1 LSFNKY
7 RLSSNILKG
16 LKDLKIDKPSPKN
29 RKILDAVDSGSDLVI
44 NTKADEKPEVGYLL
58 QILNEIAVSER
69 INGTKAIIISNDA
82 DRARQLD
89 EWIWAVG
96 YHAKIESANISA
108 EGDPDEQI
116 KLLSSGPPVVV
127 ATPERLASLL
137 EEGRYIFREVHLM
150 VIDQADQ
157 IENWDAIDIITKRII
172 GKCQRI
178 FTAQKDSK
186 ELREAEKKYLT
197 DPELVTETKKKTGKQ
212 AITPDLTQYYINVPP
227 RSKIST
233 LMAHLKK
240 SSAEPVVI
248 FTASKR
254 TADRLYK
261 ILRKG
266 GLRAVSIHP
275 ALDESIL
282 KERFERFSTN
292 NVQHLIAGEFSANDL
307 DINNVAQVINYDVPE
322 DVNEYKLRAELV
334 GEGKAAKLLS
344 LVSKQDKSDIKTIC
358 ESLGY
363 APEEMPLPEQV
374 KQKKSSRGGN
384 GKKSKR
390 KGKPQRG
397 KYKKHKREK
406 KKTLTE
412 LPRPTYDKLSGGR
425 SGKKDE
431 EEEKSGIIGFIKKLF
446 K

>member
-1 LSFNKY
+1 M
-7 RLSSNILKG
+7 
-16 LKDLKIDKPSPKN
+16 KDLKIDKPSPKQ
-29 RKILDAVDSGSDLVI
+29 RKILDAVASGSDLVI
-44 NTKADEKPEVGYLL
+44 NTFREEKPEIGYLL
-58 QILNEIAVSER
+58 KVLNEIAISER
-69 INGTKAIIISNDA
+69 RTGTKAIIISNDA
-82 DRARQLD
+82 ERAKELD

-96 YHAKIESANISA
+96 YHAKIESANIST

-127 ATPERLASLL
+127 ATPDRLASLL
-137 EEGRYIFREVHLM
+137 KEGRYIFREVHLM

-157 IENWDAIDIITKRII
+157 IQDWDAINVITKRII
-172 GKCQRI
+172 GKCQRV
-178 FTAQKDSK
+178 FTAEKDSK

-197 DPELVTETKKKTGKQ
+197 DPELVTETKNKPGKQ
-212 AITPDLTQYYINVPP
+212 VITPDLTQYYINVPP

-275 ALDESIL
+275 ALDESTF

-334 GEGKAAKLLS
+334 GEGKATKLLS
-344 LVSKQDKSDIKTIC
+344 LVSKQDKSDIKAIC

-374 KQKKSSRGGN
+374 KQKKTGRGKS
-384 GKKSKR
+384 KKSRSKE
-390 KGKPQRG
+390 KPQRG

-431 EEEKSGIIGFIKKLF
+431 KEEESGIIGFIKKLF

>member
-16 LKDLKIDKPSPKN
+16 LKDLKIDKPSPKH

-44 NTKADEKPEVGYLL
+44 NTNAKEKPEIGYLL
-58 QILNEIAVSER
+58 KILNEIAVSER
-69 INGTKAIIISNDA
+69 RTGTKAIIISNDA
-82 DRARQLD
+82 ERAQQLD

-96 YHAKIESANISA
+96 YHAKIESANISI
-108 EGDPDEQI
+108 EGDPDEQM
-116 KLLSSGPPVVV
+116 KLLSSGPPIVV

-157 IENWDAIDIITKRII
+157 IENWDVINIITKRII

-178 FTAQKDSK
+178 FTAEKDSK
-186 ELREAEKKYLT
+186 ELRDAEKKYLT
-197 DPELVTETKKKTGKQ
+197 DPDLITQTKKKPEKQ

-266 GLRAVSIHP
+266 NLRAVSIHP
-275 ALDESIL
+275 ALNESTL
-282 KERFERFSTN
+282 KERFERFSSN

-322 DVNEYKLRAELV
+322 DVDEYKLRAELV
-334 GEGKAAKLLS
+334 GDGKAAKLLS

-358 ESLGY
+358 NDLGY
-363 APEEMPLPEQV
+363 APEEIPLPEQV
-374 KQKKSSRGGN
+374 KQKKNGRGKS
-384 GKKSKR
+384 KKSKS
-390 KGKPQRG
+390 KNKPRRG
-397 KYKKHKREK
+397 KYNKHKREK